1 MDMTGSL
8 LATGDTECGISCP
21 AMSRGGDRE
30 AGPRRRKGG
39 GKKGEREEE
48 PVPAAK

>member
-1 MDMTGSL
+1 MTGSL

-30 AGPRRRKGG
+30 AGRGRRKGG
-39 GKKGEREEE
+39 VKALQVEAGGGSQL
-48 PVPAAK
+48 V